1 MSRSAILFAALACL
15 AVWGETAHA
24 QTAPPAA
31 PTPSETAKAMA
42 GTWEMSNADRDRTC
56 SVTFKLDP
64 AGPGFGL
71 EPDKACADVFAPIR
85 DMASWSFGRHDMLLL
100 HDGSGKVLIELL
112 EVEAGMFEGLR
123 PNEERYFL
131 QNAAV
136 AAASRGH
143 TADDM
148 FGQWSFMRSA
158 GTPICTITLAQVAAD
173 ADNFAVTVAP
183 DCDPFIA
190 RFGLAA
196 WKMDRG
202 QLVMKSAR
210 GQVWRFEE
218 SEPTTWQRIP
228 ASPDPVL
235 LVKQ

>member
-1 MSRSAILFAALACL
+1 
-15 AVWGETAHA
+15 
-24 QTAPPAA
+24 
-31 PTPSETAKAMA
+31 
-42 GTWEMSNADRDRTC
+42 
-56 SVTFKLDP
+56 
-64 AGPGFGL
+64 
-71 EPDKACADVFAPIR
+71 
-85 DMASWSFGRHDMLLL
+85 
-100 HDGSGKVLIELL
+100 VLIELL

-131 QNAAV
+131 QNASV

-148 FGQWSFMRSA
+148 FGQWAFVRSA
-158 GTPICTITLAQVAAD
+158 GTPICSITLAQVAAD

-190 RFGLAA
+190 RFGPAA

-202 QLVMKSAR
+202 QLVMKSSR

-218 SEPTTWQRIP
+218 SEPSTWQRIP
-228 ASPDPVL
+228 ASTDPVM

>member
-1 MSRSAILFAALACL
+1 MVFALLILFATA
-15 AVWGETAHA
+15 GEPLRA
-24 QTAPPAA
+24 QSA

-56 SVTFKLDP
+56 RVTFKLDP
-64 AGPGFGL
+64 AGERFVL
-71 EPDKACADVFAPIR
+71 DPDIACAEVFAPIR

-100 HDGSGKVLIELL
+100 HDASGRVLIELL

-131 QNAAV
+131 QSAAV

-148 FGQWSFMRSA
+148 FGQWSFVRAA
-158 GTPICTITLAQVAAD
+158 GKPICTITLAQVAAD
-173 ADNFAVTVAP
+173 ADNFAITVAP
-183 DCDPFIA
+183 GCDPFVA
-190 RFGLAA
+190 RFNPTA

-202 QLVMKSAR
+202 QLVMRSAR

-218 SEPTTWQRIP
+218 NDPTTWQRIP
-228 ASPDPVL
+228 ATSDPVM
-235 LVKQ
+235 LVKQDAKSDQ